1 MKVTPMWK
9 NEAKTNLTLFI
20 KAGLPFTIGGMA
32 VVFGGL
38 YGLKQYFAGSD
49 YLTPILFGWLAL
61 FWFIYQP
68 LFKNR
73 ILRVK
78 NAMEKG

>member
-1 MKVTPMWK
+1 MWK
-9 NEAKTNLTLFI
+9 TEVKHNLVVFM

-38 YGLKQYFAGSD
+38 YELKQYFAGSE